1 MIHALSRLI
10 CALALC
16 FGAIAQEPQ
25 TRTTIGIEGRVVVEH
40 TGEAL
45 VPVEAGDDAV
55 LLLRVGKVEQ
65 LDEARWRTELR
76 FLARRPGAF
85 DLRDSLSFGP
95 DRPVGDAI
103 PAILVRVDSL
113 LPEDHLGDLDE
124 IPGLEGPGA
133 GGFGTIFRVV
143 FVLWLIPAIAWLL
156 WRWVNRTRPEP
167 VVVEVKPTL
176 AELLQPLVNQAIA
189 GELDLEGQAR
199 LERLL
204 LGYWRERLGLQSEN
218 QTAALRAMRQHAD
231 AGELLRS
238 VEAWLH
244 RPEHAPADQAEV
256 QDLLARYQDVAA
268 ADDAEVRRP

>member
-1 MIHALSRLI
+1 MRGLTQLI

-16 FGAIAQEPQ
+16 FGASAQEPQ

-45 VPVEAGDDAV
+45 VPIEAGDDAV
-55 LLLRVGKVEQ
+55 LLLRVGEVEQ
-65 LDEARWRTELR
+65 LADASWRTELR

-103 PAILVRVDSL
+103 PAILVQVDSL

-124 IPGLEGPGA
+124 IPGLDGPGA
-133 GGFGTIFRVV
+133 GGFSLIFRVV
-143 FVLWLIPAIAWLL
+143 FALWLIPAIAWIL
-156 WRWVNRTRPEP
+156 WRWHNRARPEP
-167 VVVEVKPTL
+167 VVIEVKPSL
-176 AELLQPLVNQAIA
+176 AELLQPLVNRAIA
-189 GELDLEGQAR
+189 GELDLEGQAK

-218 QTAALRAMRQHAD
+218 QAAALRAVREHAD
-231 AGELLRS
+231 AGELLRA

-244 RPEHAPADQAEV
+244 RPGHAPADQAEV
-256 QDLLARYQDVAA
+256 QTLLARYQGVAA
-268 ADDAEVRRP
+268 ADDAEGRRP